1 MGGYIALPSSRSLFK
16 TNMVKVC
23 ARSRRSNGKIGD
35 CEQSTQT
42 AVTNI
47 CLKCITFINLTF
59 RMLQHTSSEVIN
71 IQLQRNLNSKIQL
84 YGLGT
89 NEID

>member
-1 MGGYIALPSSRSLFK
+1 MISLMHIFLNF
-16 TNMVKVC
+16 TFYFT
-23 ARSRRSNGKIGD
+23 
-35 CEQSTQT
+35 QSWSIHGRNKTQT

-47 CLKCITFINLTF
+47 CLNCITFINLAF
-59 RMLQHTSSEVIN
+59 RMLQHTSSGAI
-71 IQLQRNLNSKIQL
+71 IITDKFKFKKQL